1 MTNRGIPTV
10 SANGAKIG
18 IDNTAN
24 PDDDGTIKP
33 KKKKITNKTMIN
45 KGPLICCTMEDEK
58 CKIVSEINPL
68 FNTKLIP
75 RAKPIINDTPTRLDA
90 PFTNASTVSFSPRPY
105 LPIPAINIMIIVNIR
120 NADAIIGNHQP
131 CVITPQTMIG
141 NGNTNKVSM
150 IFT

>member
-1 MTNRGIPTV
+1 
-10 SANGAKIG
+10 
-18 IDNTAN
+18 
-24 PDDDGTIKP
+24 
-33 KKKKITNKTMIN
+33 
-45 KGPLICCTMEDEK
+45 MEDEK

-141 NGNTNKVSM
+141 NGTNKVSM
-150 IFT
+150 IFYVK